1 MSFPRESSSVLT
13 NSPHSGIFFF
23 NISFYF
29 YQGFPDSS
37 VGKKFASNVG
47 VMGLIPGLGRF
58 PWRRE
63 RLLTPVFWPG
73 EFHELYS
80 SCDTK
85 SRTQLSDFHFSL
97 YFIKKRYVFIYCC
110 WDLVHFS
117 LYFILKNIYLLIAAL
132 GLAARRLFR
141 CSVQASLY
149 CGVQVQ

>member
-47 VMGLIPGLGRF
+47 VLGLIPGLGRF

-80 SCDTK
+80 PCDTK
-85 SRTQLSDFHFSL
+85 SWTQLSDF
-97 YFIKKRYVFIYCC
+97 
-110 WDLVHFS
+110 HFS

>member
-1 MSFPRESSSVLT
+1 MPQIIAFK
-13 NSPHSGIFFF
+13 IFIYLFF
-23 NISFYF
+23 SENQFLSIPLGSER
-29 YQGFPDSS
+29 
-37 VGKKFASNVG
+37 KKSTCNAGDLGS
-47 VMGLIPGLGRF
+47 IPGLGRF

-80 SCDTK
+80 TCDTK
-85 SRTQLSDFHFSL
+85 SWTQLSDF
-97 YFIKKRYVFIYCC
+97 
-110 WDLVHFS
+110 HFS